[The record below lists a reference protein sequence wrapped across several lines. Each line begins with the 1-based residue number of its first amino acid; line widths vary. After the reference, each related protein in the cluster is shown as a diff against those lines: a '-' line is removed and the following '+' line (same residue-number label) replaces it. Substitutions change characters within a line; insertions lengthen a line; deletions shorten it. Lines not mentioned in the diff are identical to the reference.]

1 MAIEYDCIHESLI
14 QGHSTDIQS
23 LKTRADYKDKRLD
36 ELDIKIEKMSEKLD
50 KMNDNINKLIQASMK
65 SDADLEKRLVAMET
79 KIAENDKAVQDNRN
93 RFTIILSMVVVFFTA
108 LTFIFNF
115 LLR

>member
-1 MAIEYDCIHESLI
+1 MAVNYDCIHEDLI
-14 QGHSTDIQS
+14 QSHSTDIQS

-36 ELDIKIEKMSEKLD
+36 NLDNKIEKMSEKLD

-115 LLR
+115 LLK

>member
-1 MAIEYDCIHESLI
+1 MTPVMKMAVQYDCVHEDLI
-14 QGHSTDIQS
+14 QSHSTDIQS

-65 SDADLEKRLVAMET
+65 SDADLEKRLKMIKQS
-79 KIAENDKAVQDNRN
+79 KI
-93 RFTIILSMVVVFFTA
+93 TA
-108 LTFIFNF
+108 IVSQ
-115 LLR
+115 